1 MARELTPNRWNWS
14 QQDRKWVFIK
24 INESGEK
31 EYYYR
36 IKTPKEFNESI
47 LKIKRLNEK
56 LVVCKDPEEN
66 DKIFDEMMR
75 ISKKMQ
81 YMTNLD

>member
-47 LKIKRLNEK
+47 LKIKILNEK

>member
-24 INESGEK
+24 INGDGEK